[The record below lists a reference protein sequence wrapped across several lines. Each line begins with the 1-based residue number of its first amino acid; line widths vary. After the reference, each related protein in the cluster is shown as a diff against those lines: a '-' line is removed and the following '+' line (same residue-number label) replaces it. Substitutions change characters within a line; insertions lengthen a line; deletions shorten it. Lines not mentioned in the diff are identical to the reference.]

1 MINLLR
7 EAWALYRRNLKII
20 LEIMLP
26 AVMVGIPVTGYLEL
40 TLGLASGTFESF
52 KVPTEISVIFSL
64 FFMLL
69 LFLMVLIVS
78 QLALFAAIKN
88 EGISPS
94 MAYSLGRRKS
104 FNVFKTLKFLVK
116 LFWSKHLFFLF
127 VILFICNAFM
137 GIFIKPHIENLLV
150 QQAMF
155 SFVNFLLF
163 IPFVHLYGFCLYRKK
178 NQLQSSAENS

>member
-1 MINLLR
+1 MISILK
-7 EAWALYRRNLKII
+7 EAWALYRRKLKII

-26 AVMVGIPVTGYLEL
+26 AVVIGIPVTGYLEL
-40 TLGLASGTFESF
+40 TLGLASGTFETF
-52 KVPTEISVIFSL
+52 KIPTEISVIFSL

-78 QLALFAAIKN
+78 QLALFEAIKN

-127 VILFICNAFM
+127 LIWFACNAFM
-137 GIFIKPHIENLLV
+137 GIVLKPQIENLFL

-155 SFVNFLLF
+155 SLTNFLLF
-163 IPFVHLYGFCLYRKK
+163 IPFIHLYGFCLWKK
-178 NQLQSSAENS
+178 NQEK

>member
-1 MINLLR
+1 MISILK
-7 EAWALYRRNLKII
+7 EAWALYRRKLKII

-26 AVMVGIPVTGYLEL
+26 AVVIGIPVTGYLEL
-40 TLGLASGTFESF
+40 TLGLASGTFETF
-52 KVPTEISVIFSL
+52 KIPTEISVIFSL

-78 QLALFAAIKN
+78 QLALFEAIKN

-127 VILFICNAFM
+127 VVLFVCNAFM
-137 GIFIKPHIENLLV
+137 GIVLKPQIENLFL

-155 SFVNFLLF
+155 SLTNFLLF
-163 IPFVHLYGFCLYRKK
+163 IPFIHLYGFCLWKK
-178 NQLQSSAENS
+178 NQER